1 MNKHLARVLYKVGLR
16 ATLPAETINSVKI
29 KDNAEELIDIKQN
42 KNLFFSDKLQNR
54 EKVFLRKTVYEKLCE
69 AQKYLPLNYYFKI
82 YSAYR
87 PIEEQQKLWNA
98 KYLKF
103 QKEHPD
109 LSAEELTNL
118 VKRVCSDP
126 RFGFGSHQTGGAVD
140 IALCND
146 KGIDYSMG
154 TKHSEVNEKTKTNSK
169 FITNAINNLLEK
181 VNLLLQRERRF
192 ISDAA
197 HELRTPLT
205 ALKIQLDV
213 AKLSADDEPARES
226 ALNKLEQG
234 INRATRLVEQLL
246 ALSR

>member
-54 EKVFLRKTVYEKLCE
+54 EKVFLRKTVYEKLCD

-103 QKEHPD
+103 QTEHPD
-109 LSAEELTNL
+109 LSAEELTKL
-118 VKRVCSDP
+118 VKRVCADP
-126 RFGFGSHQTGGAVD
+126 RFGFGGHQTGGAVD

-154 TKHSEVNEKTKTNSK
+154 TKHSEVNEKTKTKSK
-169 FITNAINNLLEK
+169 FITKEEEKNRRILSGAMLKVGFVNYPQEWWHFSYGDRMWAAYKNKNNCVYGLVK
-181 VNLLLQRERRF
+181 DTQ
-192 ISDAA
+192 
-197 HELRTPLT
+197 HEN
-205 ALKIQLDV
+205 
-213 AKLSADDEPARES
+213 SC
-226 ALNKLEQG
+226 
-234 INRATRLVEQLL
+234 
-246 ALSR
+246 